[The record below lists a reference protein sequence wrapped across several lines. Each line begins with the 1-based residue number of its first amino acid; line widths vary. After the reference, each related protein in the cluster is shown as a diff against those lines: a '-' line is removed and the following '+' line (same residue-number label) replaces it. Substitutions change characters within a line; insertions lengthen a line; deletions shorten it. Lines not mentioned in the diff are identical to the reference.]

1 MDELDHWRLC
11 DELSVIQAALLVIG
25 VDPAGE
31 VGAYCDGWQPHERPR
46 GYEAAKA
53 AIASAL
59 RRELISG
66 ELVPVFEYDIN
77 GNICG
82 DVPGSIDL
90 KESRVD
96 VGSLRAWLGGRGFRS
111 GFFFPDAER
120 TPDYLDPAHP
130 RYSAKLAAAVKV
142 WQAMEDGNL
151 LSGKS
156 ERGAMEEWLTSR
168 YRELGLVWKG
178 KINKTGIED
187 TAKVAN
193 WNDGGGAPRTPGSE

>member
-1 MDELDHWRLC
+1 MDDLDHWRLC

-25 VDPAGE
+25 VDPSGE
-31 VGAYCDGWQPHERPR
+31 VGAYCEGWQPHERPR
-46 GYEAAKA
+46 GYEAAKV
-53 AIASAL
+53 AIAGAL
-59 RRELISG
+59 RREAIRGSLI
-66 ELVPVFEYDIN
+66 PIFEHDIN

-90 KESRVD
+90 EASQVD
-96 VGSLRAWLGGRGFRS
+96 IESLRAWLAGRGFRS

-156 ERGAMEEWLTSR
+156 APDAMSEWLGSR
-168 YRELGLVWKG
+168 YRELGLVWNG
-178 KINKTGIED
+178 EINKTGINEV
-187 TAKVAN
+187 AKVAN
-193 WNDGGGAPRTPGSE
+193 WQTTGGSPKTPTSE